1 MMICHSDIVDCG
13 QGLAYGEEVDVSVR
27 QTELP
32 IKRTGGAVKADQVLT
47 SRPQARLGSRAGSL
61 HHRTRFRNPG
71 WRLRCACHRH
81 RHQ

>member
-32 IKRTGGAVKADQVLT
+32 IKRTGGAVKADRV
-47 SRPQARLGSRAGSL
+47 
-61 HHRTRFRNPG
+61 
-71 WRLRCACHRH
+71 
-81 RHQ
+81 